1 MEDQR
6 QRTGVM
12 KKEKR
17 KKIGIGGEET
27 V

>member
-1 MEDQR
+1 MEDER